1 MTTKAAHV
9 LTRDEILAA
18 RDHRTETVDCPEWG
32 GSVLVRSL
40 SGSDRDRLEGAG
52 ILWEKDG
59 KGALAIA
66 GYQTVGT
73 RARLV
78 AAAIVDE
85 DGNLLFTPADVE
97 ALGAKD
103 SAPLDRIAD
112 VVTRISGM
120 GPKANDEAKAALKVI
135 PVGSNGSS

>member
-1 MTTKAAHV
+1 MAKTMHV

-18 RDHRTETVDCPEWG
+18 LDHRTETVEVPEWG

-52 ILWEKDG
+52 ILWEKAPN
-59 KGALAIA
+59 GALAIA

-78 AAAIVDE
+78 AAAVVDE
-85 DGNLLFTPADVE
+85 AGNLLFTPADVE

-112 VVTRISGM
+112 VATRISGM
-120 GPKANDEAKAALKVI
+120 GPKANEEAKAALKAI
-135 PVGSNGSS
+135 PAASNGSS